1 MNLARKIVE
10 KKYYSRENIF
20 HADRNVAS
28 CVFARQFWAGLLQP
42 LGLLQLVPQPWDEGF
57 EEWWSASSSMVQE
70 ELKKGFNT
78 LVMLGAW
85 VIWKHR
91 NACVFNGAVPSVVAA
106 LLVAKEEALM
116 WSMAGAR
123 GISLLQSIGTPGL

>member
-10 KKYYSRENIF
+10 KKYCSRENIF
-20 HADRNVAS
+20 HVDRNVAS

-85 VIWKHR
+85 VI
-91 NACVFNGAVPSVVAA
+91 
-106 LLVAKEEALM
+106 
-116 WSMAGAR
+116 
-123 GISLLQSIGTPGL
+123 

>member
-1 MNLARKIVE
+1 
-10 KKYYSRENIF
+10 
-20 HADRNVAS
+20 
-28 CVFARQFWAGLLQP
+28 VFARQFWAGLLQP

-57 EEWWSASSSMVQE
+57 EEWWSASSSMVQV

-78 LVMLGAW
+78 LVMLGTW

-91 NACVFNGAVPSVVAA
+91 NACVFDDAAPVMAA
-106 LLVAKEEALM
+106 LLVEKEALM

-123 GISLLQSIGTPGL
+123 GISLLQAIGTPGV

>member
-1 MNLARKIVE
+1 LDCPEQCPLCDQQPETINHLLT
-10 KKYYSRENIF
+10 
-20 HADRNVAS
+20 S

-57 EEWWSASSSMVQE
+57 EEWWSASSCMVQV

-78 LVMLGAW
+78 LVMLGVW

-91 NACVFNGAVPSVVAA
+91 NACIFDDAAPSVMAA
-106 LLVAKEEALM
+106 LLVAKEETP
-116 WSMAGAR
+116 MAEAR
-123 GISLLQSIGTPGL
+123 GISLL

>member
-1 MNLARKIVE
+1 
-10 KKYYSRENIF
+10 
-20 HADRNVAS
+20 
-28 CVFARQFWAGLLQP
+28 LQP